1 MLSGCPV
8 VAFPKGSI
16 PELVEDGVTGFI
28 AKSFEHMVDLIRPGG
43 GIETIDRLRCRQRA
57 IERFSA
63 DRMVDD
69 HVALYERI
77 RKPAASMRLSSD
89 SRVA

>member
-1 MLSGCPV
+1 M
-8 VAFPKGSI
+8 VAFPRGSI

-28 AKSFEHMVDLIRPGG
+28 ARSFEHMVELIRPGG
-43 GIETIDRLRCRQRA
+43 PVDRIDRVRCRQRA
-57 IERFSA
+57 VERFSA
-63 DRMVDD
+63 DRMVDE

-77 RKPAASMRLSSD
+77 RNPAASMRRSSD

>member
-1 MLSGCPV
+1 
-8 VAFPKGSI
+8 
-16 PELVEDGVTGFI
+16 TGFI
-28 AKSFEHMVDLIRPGG
+28 ATSFEHMIELIRPGG
-43 GIETIDRLRCRQRA
+43 PIETFDRLRCRQRA
-57 IERFSA
+57 VERFSA

-77 RKPAASMRLSSD
+77 RNPTASLMRSSD

>member
-1 MLSGCPV
+1 M
-8 VAFPKGSI
+8 VAFPKGSV

-28 AKSFEHMVDLIRPGG
+28 ATSFEHMVDLIRPGG
-43 GIETIDRLRCRQRA
+43 AIETIDRAECRQRA
-57 IERFSA
+57 VERFNA
-63 DRMVDD
+63 DRMVAD

-77 RKPAASMRLSSD
+77 RNPAASIRRSAD